1 MKKQVTVQMTLEWTF
16 DQNAWSAE
24 KKHLKD
30 LEEIPEVIF
39 GNDVVHSVFMLNDIN
54 SPILRKVRVNAK

>member
-16 DQNAWSAE
+16 DQSSWSAE

-30 LEEIPEVIF
+30 LEDIPEVIL
-39 GNDVVHSVFMLNDIN
+39 GNDVVHSMFMLNDIN
-54 SPILRKVRVNAK
+54 SPQLKKVKVDAN

>member
-1 MKKQVTVQMTLEWTF
+1 MNKQVTVQLTLEWTF
-16 DQNAWSAE
+16 DQSSWSAE

-39 GNDVVHSVFMLNDIN
+39 GNDVVHSMFMLNDIN
-54 SPILRKVRVNAK
+54 YPELKKVKVNAQ